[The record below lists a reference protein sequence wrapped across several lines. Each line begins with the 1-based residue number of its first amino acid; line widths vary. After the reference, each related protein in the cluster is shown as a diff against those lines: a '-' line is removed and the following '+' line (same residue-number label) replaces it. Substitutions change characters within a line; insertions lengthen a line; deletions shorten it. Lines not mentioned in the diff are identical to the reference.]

1 MNSLIFTP
9 SATTTELRHSQQVI
23 PNDAF
28 ACSDDS
34 PWNSVPCY
42 QGYDLSPLL
51 EEVIFSIIPCSI
63 ALVSGLH
70 RRHQLQARAVVSHG
84 HIRPVANLVSHIVL
98 SFLLLLIAPASIAIV
113 PIAVVLTSGIVRYA
127 GQQSDAWMGQGS
139 GLLTLKQVLWQAL
152 MAFQIILLMGAALER
167 DRQSQFSVNL
177 ASWIL
182 SVTTSILFTLLSDQE
197 HRKSLAPSALLQLF
211 LLMTIFLDAA
221 RVRTAWHLSPQNN
234 EGYIAL
240 LLTVQVILKVLLLA
254 AESMSKPVILAIPA
268 RRVSREETSG
278 IFGKSFATWVN
289 PLLRLGWKRN
299 LLAEDLDP
307 LDGDLDGEAV
317 LERLSS
323 AWKNVDQ
330 DKNHA
335 LVIAVL
341 KAFRAELLFI
351 HIPRIGMVV
360 FGLAQPLLVQTTIG
374 YIQNHDDE
382 PIIYGQTLVAAFAI
396 TYLGLA
402 ISTRW
407 SGQLT
412 HRLITR
418 IRGALIGI
426 IYQNMLT
433 LRAETGNS
441 QAAVALMSTE
451 VERITV
457 ASQWCVAIVPNLIQ
471 LGFAIWIM
479 SEQLGAVSVA
489 PIIIALLSVS
499 AGIRTGQLIP
509 PRQRRWMQ
517 AIQKRVGIT
526 TEIIGSI
533 KGVKMSGLTST
544 VQDQIQGLRDFELD
558 ESKRF
563 RRVQILNVL
572 IGQFPSI
579 MTPSITFAAFGIISK
594 LSGGQPLNVVQA
606 FTSLSLLGILINPV
620 SELVMIPNNL
630 GAAIGCIDR
639 IQEYLVKE
647 KRVDYRLFKSNTSP
661 DTAAQESNGNSE
673 PSQTDSQV
681 QPLIKVSNGSFGW
694 HKDQAILK
702 SLNLEIRRGSLTIV
716 VGPVG
721 SGKSTLLKSL
731 VGETYRTSGS
741 VEYASSTDVAY
752 CDQDPWILNQS
763 IKENIIGSVATHDT
777 TDFYSTVIR
786 ACQLEEDLDLLP
798 QGDETIVGSSGSA
811 LSGGQKHRIALA
823 RAVYSGKQIII
834 MDDNLKGLDSKTAS
848 KCFSALFGTDG
859 ILRGEGRAVIFAT
872 HNASWLR
879 AADNIISLSSD
890 GIISEMGLYED
901 LYKTGGYVSTLKVT
915 QKSDHENSDSEEAET
930 EIQEHAN
937 KKDKAAAVRKPDDSL
952 NIKTRGAANT
962 SSLLYYIKSMGITP
976 FGLFVVMV
984 VFQTI
989 CRIMQRL
996 WVKFWVAANEKGG
1009 QDNLGLWVGVYFL
1022 VIIVPHSAK
1031 GLHFSVLKAAL
1042 SAPLSFFIKT
1052 DTGIIIN
1059 RFSQDMNLVDLPL
1072 PLAFMLT
1079 FDNLTLAIADITLTT
1094 LATPTL
1100 SLSIPILILLLYLL
1114 QRVYLQTS
1122 RQIRLLDLET
1132 KSPLFSHFIA
1142 SATGLITIRA
1152 LGPHWTSRV
1161 QSQNLQRLDLS
1172 QRAFYAMGSLQKWLL
1187 LVLNL
1192 VVAALAVLLVASAVV
1207 LRDRIDA
1214 GLLGVALVS
1223 VMTFGQ
1229 LLTLL
1234 LNYWAQL
1241 ETSLGAVARIRE
1253 FEAET
1258 PSEENEDHDEDPAVK
1273 KEWPSRGRI
1282 DMRDVSA
1289 AYDDHQVLS
1298 DVNLTIEPGE
1308 KVAICGRTGSGKSTL
1323 LALLLRLH
1331 EPSTGVI
1338 EVDGVDI
1345 RSVPVTRLRETLVA
1359 LPQDPLFL
1367 PGTVRLNLDPFN
1379 SCKDDT
1385 NIWNALE
1392 KTGLKALFEDKG
1404 GLEADLNTDWL
1415 SAGQKQLFCM
1425 TRAILR
1431 DSRVLLLDEATSSL
1445 DQATEQIV
1453 QDLIGSE
1460 FQGWTIIVI
1469 AHRLRAVVDFDKV
1482 VTLQDGKVVEF
1493 DSPKKLLEGG
1503 GTFAAMWK
1511 LQEG

>member
-1 MNSLIFTP
+1 
-9 SATTTELRHSQQVI
+9 
-23 PNDAF
+23 
-28 ACSDDS
+28 
-34 PWNSVPCY
+34 
-42 QGYDLSPLL
+42 
-51 EEVIFSIIPCSI
+51 
-63 ALVSGLH
+63 
-70 RRHQLQARAVVSHG
+70 
-84 HIRPVANLVSHIVL
+84 
-98 SFLLLLIAPASIAIV
+98 
-113 PIAVVLTSGIVRYA
+113 
-127 GQQSDAWMGQGS
+127 MG
-139 GLLTLKQVLWQAL
+139 V
-152 MAFQIILLMGAALER
+152 ALER
-167 DRQSQFSVNL
+167 DSRSQFDVNL

-182 SVTTSILFTLLSDQE
+182 SVTTSVLFTLLSERE
-197 HRKSLAPSALLQLF
+197 HRKSLAPSAFLQLF
-211 LLMTIFLDAA
+211 LLITIFLDAA
-221 RVRTAWHLSPQNN
+221 RVRTAWHLPPQNN
-234 EGYIAL
+234 SEGYIAL

-254 AESMSKPVILAIPA
+254 AESVSKPVIIAIPA
-268 RRVSREETSG
+268 RRVSREEKAG

-289 PLLRLGWKRN
+289 PLLRLGWKKN
-299 LLAEDLDP
+299 LVADDLDP
-307 LDGDLDGEAV
+307 LDEGLDGEAV

-341 KAFRAELLFI
+341 KAFRAELFFI
-351 HIPRIGMVV
+351 HIPRVGMVV
-360 FGLAQPLLVQTTIG
+360 FGLTQPLLVQTTIE
-374 YIQNHDDE
+374 YIQNHSDK
-382 PIIYGQTLVAAFAI
+382 PISYGQTLIAAFAI

-412 HRLITR
+412 HRIITR
-418 IRGALIGI
+418 IRGALIAI

-441 QAAVALMSTE
+441 QAAVALVSTE

-457 ASQWCVAIVPNLIQ
+457 AAQWCVAIVPNLIQ
-471 LGFAIWIM
+471 LGFAMWIM

-489 PIIIALLSVS
+489 PIIIALFSVS

-526 TEIIGSI
+526 TEIIGSV

-558 ESKRF
+558 ESKKF

-572 IGQFPSI
+572 IGQCPSI

-594 LSGGQPLNVVQA
+594 VSGGQPLNVVQA

-630 GAAIGCIDR
+630 GAAIGCLDR

-647 KRVDYRLFKSNTSP
+647 KREDYRLAKPNTSP
-661 DTAAQESNGNSE
+661 DPAVQEDNGTSE
-673 PSQTDSQV
+673 PPQAGSQA
-681 QPLIKVSNGSFGW
+681 QPLLRVSDGSFGW
-694 HKDQAILK
+694 HKGQAIVK
-702 SLNLEIRRGSLTIV
+702 SLDLEIRPGSLTIL

-731 VGETYRTSGS
+731 VGETYRISGS

-763 IKENIIGSVATHDT
+763 IKENIIGGVSSHDAA
-777 TDFYSTVIR
+777 DSYDKVIR
-786 ACQLEEDLDLLP
+786 ACQLEEDLNLLP
-798 QGDETIVGSSGSA
+798 EGDMTIVGSSGSA

-848 KCFSALFGTDG
+848 KCFNALFGTDG
-859 ILRGEGRAVIFAT
+859 LLRGEGRAVIFAT
-872 HNASWLR
+872 HNAQWLR
-879 AADNIISLSSD
+879 SADNIISLGSD
-890 GIISEMGLYED
+890 GTISETGLYED
-901 LYKTGGYVSTLKVT
+901 LCKTGGYISTLKVT
-915 QKSDHENSDSEEAET
+915 QKSGQEERDSVEAEV
-930 EIQEHAN
+930 EAEENIN
-937 KKDKAAAVRKPDDSL
+937 KKDKAAAVPKPDDSSKS
-952 NIKTRGAANT
+952 KTRGAANT
-962 SSLLYYIKSMGITP
+962 SSLFYYIKSMGLTP

-984 VFQTI
+984 IFQTI

-996 WVKFWVAANEKGG
+996 WVKFWVAANEGGG
-1009 QDNLGLWVGVYFL
+1009 QENLAMWVGVYLLWGVLTEMALAIECYYFL
-1022 VIIVPHSAK
+1022 VVIVPHSAK

-1042 SAPLSFFIKT
+1042 SAPLSFFVKT

-1100 SLSIPILILLLYLL
+1100 SLSIPVLVLILYLL
-1114 QRVYLQTS
+1114 QRIYLQTS

-1142 SATGLITIRA
+1142 SATGLVTIRA

-1192 VVAALAVLLVASAVV
+1192 LVAALAVLLVASAVV
-1207 LRDRIDA
+1207 LRDRVDA

-1258 PSEENEDHDEDPAVK
+1258 PSEENEGHNEDPAVK
-1273 KEWPSRGRI
+1273 GEWLSRGRI
-1282 DMRDVSA
+1282 DIRDVSA

-1298 DVNLTIEPGE
+1298 GVNLSIKPGE

-1345 RSVPVTRLRETLVA
+1345 RSVPVTRLRESLVA

-1379 SCKDDT
+1379 FCKDDA
-1385 NIWNALE
+1385 NIWKALE
-1392 KTGLKALFEDKG
+1392 KTRLKTLFEDKG
-1404 GLEADLNTDWL
+1404 GLESDLNTDWL

-1425 TRAILR
+1425 ARAILR
-1431 DSRVLLLDEATSSL
+1431 DSRILLLDEATSSL
-1445 DQATEQIV
+1445 DQATEQVV

-1460 FQGWTIIVI
+1460 FQGWTILVI

-1482 VTLQDGKVVEF
+1482 VTLQDGEVVEF
-1493 DSPKKLLEGG
+1493 DSPKKLLEDGG
-1503 GTFAAMWK
+1503 AFAAMWK
-1511 LQEG
+1511 L

>member
-1 MNSLIFTP
+1 M
-9 SATTTELRHSQQVI
+9 
-23 PNDAF
+23 
-28 ACSDDS
+28 
-34 PWNSVPCY
+34 
-42 QGYDLSPLL
+42 
-51 EEVIFSIIPCSI
+51 
-63 ALVSGLH
+63 
-70 RRHQLQARAVVSHG
+70 
-84 HIRPVANLVSHIVL
+84 VA
-98 SFLLLLIAPASIAIV
+98 
-113 PIAVVLTSGIVRYA
+113 
-127 GQQSDAWMGQGS
+127 
-139 GLLTLKQVLWQAL
+139 
-152 MAFQIILLMGAALER
+152 
-167 DRQSQFSVNL
+167 
-177 ASWIL
+177 
-182 SVTTSILFTLLSDQE
+182 
-197 HRKSLAPSALLQLF
+197 
-211 LLMTIFLDAA
+211 
-221 RVRTAWHLSPQNN
+221 
-234 EGYIAL
+234 
-240 LLTVQVILKVLLLA
+240 
-254 AESMSKPVILAIPA
+254 
-268 RRVSREETSG
+268 
-278 IFGKSFATWVN
+278 
-289 PLLRLGWKRN
+289 
-299 LLAEDLDP
+299 
-307 LDGDLDGEAV
+307 
-317 LERLSS
+317 
-323 AWKNVDQ
+323 
-330 DKNHA
+330 
-335 LVIAVL
+335 
-341 KAFRAELLFI
+341 
-351 HIPRIGMVV
+351 
-360 FGLAQPLLVQTTIG
+360 FGLIQPLLVQTTIE
-374 YIQNHDDE
+374 YIQNHNEE
-382 PIIYGQTLVAAFAI
+382 PISYGQALVAAFAI

-426 IYQNMLT
+426 IYQSMLT

-457 ASQWCVAIVPNLIQ
+457 AAQWCVAIIPNLIQ
-471 LGFAIWIM
+471 LGFAMWIM

-499 AGIRTGQLIP
+499 AGMRTGQLIP

-526 TEIIGSI
+526 TEIIGSV

-544 VQDQIQGLRDFELD
+544 VQDQVQGLRDFELD
-558 ESKRF
+558 ESKKF

-630 GAAIGCIDR
+630 GAAIGCLDR

-647 KRVDYRLFKSNTSP
+647 KREDYRLVKSKTSP
-661 DTAAQESNGNSE
+661 DPAVQGSDGIRE
-673 PSQTDSQV
+673 PLQPR
-681 QPLIKVSNGSFGW
+681 PLIKVPDGSFGW

-702 SLNLEIRRGSLTIV
+702 SLDLEIHPGSLTILI
-716 VGPVG
+716 GPVG

-731 VGETYRTSGS
+731 VGETYRISGS
-741 VEYASSTDVAY
+741 VEYTSSTDVAY

-763 IKENIIGSVATHDT
+763 IKENIIGGVATQET
-777 TDFYSTVIR
+777 SDFYDKVIQ
-786 ACQLEEDLDLLP
+786 ACQLDEDLNLLP
-798 QGDETIVGSSGSA
+798 QGDESIVGSSGSA

-823 RAVYSGKQIII
+823 RAVYSGKQIIM

-848 KCFSALFGTDG
+848 KCFHALFGTDG
-859 ILRGEGRAVIFAT
+859 LLRGQGRAVVFAT
-872 HNASWLR
+872 HNAQWLR
-879 AADNIISLSSD
+879 SADNIISLGGD
-890 GIISEMGLYED
+890 GTLSETGLYKD
-901 LYKTGGYVSTLKVT
+901 LCKTGGYVSTLKITHKNDHQDNDTAEVEET
-915 QKSDHENSDSEEAET
+915 QRSAD
-930 EIQEHAN
+930 
-937 KKDKAAAVRKPDDSL
+937 KKDKAATIQKPDDL
-952 NIKTRGAANT
+952 VKAKTRGAANT

-976 FGLFVVMV
+976 FGLFFAMAI
-984 VFQTI
+984 FQTI

-996 WVKFWVAANEKGG
+996 WVKFWVAANEDGG
-1009 QDNLGLWVGVYFL
+1009 QENLGMWVGVYILWGVLTELALAVECYYFL
-1022 VIIVPHSAK
+1022 VVIVPHSAK
-1031 GLHFSVLKAAL
+1031 GLHFSVLKSAL
-1042 SAPLSFFIKT
+1042 SAPLSFFVKT

-1100 SLSIPILILLLYLL
+1100 SLSIPFLILLLYLL
-1114 QRVYLQTS
+1114 QRIYLQTS

-1142 SATGLITIRA
+1142 SATGLVTIRA
-1152 LGPHWTSRV
+1152 LGPRWTSRV
-1161 QSQNLQRLDLS
+1161 QAQNLQRLDLS

-1192 VVAALAVLLVASAVV
+1192 VVAALAVLLVASAVI
-1207 LRDRIDA
+1207 LRDRVDA

-1229 LLTLL
+1229 LLTQL

-1258 PSEENEDHDEDPAVK
+1258 PSEEKEDNDEDPAVK
-1273 KEWPSRGRI
+1273 GKWPSKGQI
-1282 DMRDVSA
+1282 VIGNVSA

-1298 DVNLTIEPGE
+1298 AVNLSIKPGE

-1331 EPSTGVI
+1331 ELSAGVI
-1338 EVDGVDI
+1338 EIDGLNI
-1345 RSVPVTRLRETLVA
+1345 RSVPVTRLRESLVA

-1367 PGTVRLNLDPFN
+1367 PGTVRRNLDPFE
-1379 SCKDDT
+1379 SCKGDAD
-1385 NIWNALE
+1385 IWEALE

-1404 GLEADLNTDWL
+1404 GIEADLNTDWL

-1425 TRAILR
+1425 ARAILR

-1445 DQATEQIV
+1445 DQATERVV

-1460 FQGWTIIVI
+1460 FQGWTVIVI
-1469 AHRLRAVVDFDKV
+1469 AHRLRAILDFDKV

-1493 DSPKKLLEGG
+1493 DSPKKLLENGG
-1503 GTFAAMWK
+1503 IFAAMWK

>member
-1 MNSLIFTP
+1 MTSENN
-9 SATTTELRHSQQVI
+9 QQAVAM
-23 PNDAF
+23 DAF
-28 ACSDDS
+28 ACSS
-34 PWNSVPCY
+34 YSTWAYALCH
-42 QGYDLSPLL
+42 QGLDPNTRV
-51 EEVIFSIIPCSI
+51 EEITSSIIPCSI
-63 ALVSGLH
+63 ALIWGLH
-70 RRHQLQARAVVSHG
+70 RRRQLQTRAVVSHG
-84 HIRPVANLVSHIVL
+84 SLRPVANLISLVAL
-98 SFLLLLIAPASIAIV
+98 SFLLLLFAPITISIV
-113 PIAVVLTSGIVRYA
+113 PIAVALTSGIIL
-127 GQQSDAWMGQGS
+127 W
-139 GLLTLKQVLWQAL
+139 QVLAV
-152 MAFQIILLMGAALER
+152 FQIMALITIAP
-167 DRQSQFSVNL
+167 DRYGQSHFGISL

-182 SVTTSILFTLLSDQE
+182 SVATSVLFILISERE
-197 HRKSLAPSALLQLF
+197 HSRSLAPSALLQLF
-211 LLMTIFLDAA
+211 LLVTVFLDVA
-221 RVRTAWHLSPQNN
+221 RVRTAWLLSSQINN
-234 EGYIAL
+234 EGMIAM
-240 LLTVQVILKVLLLA
+240 LLTVQVALKVLLLL
-254 AESMSKPVILAIPA
+254 AESASKPTIIAIPA
-268 RRVSREETSG
+268 RRVSREETAG
-278 IFGKSFATWVN
+278 IFGKSFATWIN
-289 PLLRLGWKRN
+289 PLLRLGWKKD
-299 LLAEDLDP
+299 LVAEDLDP
-307 LDGDLDGEAV
+307 LDEALDGEVV
-317 LERLSS
+317 LERLSL
-323 AWKNVDQ
+323 AWKNVHQ
-330 DKNHA
+330 EENHA
-335 LVIAVL
+335 LVVAVL
-341 KAFRAELLFI
+341 KAFHAELLFI
-351 HIPRIGMVV
+351 HIPRVGMVA
-360 FGLAQPLLVQTTIG
+360 FGLAQPLLVQTTIE
-374 YIQNHDDE
+374 YMQNHNDK
-382 PIIYGQTLVAAFAI
+382 PVSYGHALVGAFAL

-418 IRGALIGI
+418 IRGALIAK

-433 LRAETGNS
+433 LRAETDNS

-457 ASQWCVAIVPNLIQ
+457 AAQFCVAIVPNLIQ
-471 LGFAIWIM
+471 LGFAMWIM

-526 TEIIGSI
+526 TEIIGSV
-533 KGVKMSGLTST
+533 KGVKMSGLTNT

-558 ESKRF
+558 ESKKF

-579 MTPSITFAAFGIISK
+579 MTPSITFAAFAIISK
-594 LSGGQPLNVVQA
+594 VAGGNPLNAVQA
-606 FTSLSLLGILINPV
+606 FTSLSLLGILISPV

-630 GAAIGCIDR
+630 GAAIGCLDR
-639 IQEYLVKE
+639 IQEYLTKE
-647 KRVDYRLFKSNTSP
+647 KREDYRLVKSKTPLDPVENGS
-661 DTAAQESNGNSE
+661 SNGTNG
-673 PSQTDSQV
+673 PSQTDSQL

-694 HKDQAILK
+694 HTDQAILK
-702 SLNLEIRRGSLTIV
+702 SLDLEIPPASLTIL

-731 VGETYRTSGS
+731 VGETYRISGS
-741 VEYASSTDVAY
+741 VEYTISTDVAY

-763 IKENIIGSVATHDT
+763 VKENITGGSVATHDE
-777 TDFYSTVIR
+777 TDFYNKVIR

-798 QGDETIVGSSGSA
+798 QGDETVVGSSGSA

-848 KCFSALFGTDG
+848 KCFNALFGG
-859 ILRGEGRAVIFAT
+859 EGLLRGRGRAIIFAT
-872 HNASWLR
+872 HNAQWLR
-879 AADNIISLSSD
+879 SADNIISLGSD
-890 GIISEMGLYED
+890 GTISETGLYKD
-901 LYKTGGYVSTLKVT
+901 LCKTGGYVSTLKVT
-915 QKSDHENSDSEEAET
+915 QQSDESVSVTEAEET
-930 EIQEHAN
+930 QEIVD
-937 KKDKAAAVRKPDDSL
+937 KKAKAVAVLKPDDL
-952 NIKTRGAANT
+952 PKTKSRGAANT
-962 SSLLYYIKSMGITP
+962 SSLLYYIKSMGITS
-976 FGLFVVMV
+976 FGLFISMV
-984 VFQTI
+984 IFQTI

-996 WVKFWVAANEKGG
+996 WVKFWVAANEDGG
-1009 QDNLGLWVGVYFL
+1009 QENLGMWVGVYILWGILTELAVAMETYYFL
-1022 VIIVPHSAK
+1022 VVIVPHSAK

-1042 SAPLSFFIKT
+1042 AAPLSFFVKT

-1094 LATPTL
+1094 LATPYL
-1100 SLSIPILILLLYLL
+1100 SLSIPFLALTLHLL
-1114 QRVYLQTS
+1114 QRTYLQTS

-1142 SATGLITIRA
+1142 SAAGLATIRA
-1152 LGPHWTSRV
+1152 LGDPWTARV
-1161 QSQNLQRLDLS
+1161 RHQNLRHLDLS

-1192 VVAALAVLLVASAVV
+1192 VVAALAVLLVASAVA
-1207 LRDRIDA
+1207 LRNTVDA

-1229 LLTLL
+1229 LLTQL

-1258 PSEENEDHDEDPAVK
+1258 PSEEGTGDGGNPAA
-1273 KEWPSRGRI
+1273 KEAGPGWPLGGRI
-1282 DMRDVSA
+1282 AIRNVSA

-1298 DVNLTIEPGE
+1298 GVNISIEPGE

-1331 EPSTGVI
+1331 DPSAGAI

-1345 RSVPVTRLRETLVA
+1345 RSVPVTQLRESLVA

-1367 PGTVRLNLDPFN
+1367 PGTVRRNLDPFMARG
-1379 SCKDDT
+1379 DDDDVG
-1385 NIWNALE
+1385 IWDALE

-1404 GLEADLNTDWL
+1404 GLKADLNTDWL

-1425 TRAILR
+1425 ARAILR

-1445 DQATEQIV
+1445 DQATEQLV
-1453 QDLIGSE
+1453 QDLIASE
-1460 FQGWTIIVI
+1460 FRGWTIIVI
-1469 AHRLRAVVDFDKV
+1469 AHRLRAVVDFDKI
-1482 VTLQDGKVVEF
+1482 VTLQDGRVVEF
-1493 DSPKKLLEGG
+1493 DSPKKLLENGG
-1503 GTFAAMWK
+1503 AFAAMWK
-1511 LQEG
+1511 IQEG

>member
-1 MNSLIFTP
+1 M
-9 SATTTELRHSQQVI
+9 R
-23 PNDAF
+23 
-28 ACSDDS
+28 
-34 PWNSVPCY
+34 
-42 QGYDLSPLL
+42 
-51 EEVIFSIIPCSI
+51 
-63 ALVSGLH
+63 
-70 RRHQLQARAVVSHG
+70 
-84 HIRPVANLVSHIVL
+84 
-98 SFLLLLIAPASIAIV
+98 
-113 PIAVVLTSGIVRYA
+113 
-127 GQQSDAWMGQGS
+127 
-139 GLLTLKQVLWQAL
+139 
-152 MAFQIILLMGAALER
+152 AALER
-167 DRQSQFSVNL
+167 DSQSQFGVNL

-182 SVTTSILFTLLSDQE
+182 SVATSVLFTLLSERE
-197 HRKSLAPSALLQLF
+197 HRKSLAPSSLLQLF
-211 LLMTIFLDAA
+211 LLITIFLDAA

-234 EGYIAL
+234 SEGYIAL

-254 AESMSKPVILAIPA
+254 AESVSKPVIIAIPA
-268 RRVSREETSG
+268 RRVSREEKAG

-289 PLLRLGWKRN
+289 PLLRLGWKKN
-299 LLAEDLDP
+299 LVAEDLDP
-307 LDGDLDGEAV
+307 LDEGLDGEAV

-330 DKNHA
+330 DRNHA

-341 KAFRAELLFI
+341 KAFRAELFFI
-351 HIPRIGMVV
+351 HIPRVGMVV
-360 FGLAQPLLVQTTIG
+360 FGLTQPLLVQTTIE
-374 YIQNHDDE
+374 YIQNHSDK
-382 PIIYGQTLVAAFAI
+382 PISYGQTLIAAFAI

-418 IRGALIGI
+418 IRGALIAI

-457 ASQWCVAIVPNLIQ
+457 AAQWCVAIVPNLIQ
-471 LGFAIWIM
+471 LGFAMWIM

-489 PIIIALLSVS
+489 PIVIALLSVS

-526 TEIIGSI
+526 TEIIGSV

-558 ESKRF
+558 ESKKF

-630 GAAIGCIDR
+630 GAAIGCLDR

-647 KRVDYRLFKSNTSP
+647 KREDYRLIKSNTSP
-661 DTAAQESNGNSE
+661 DPVVQGNNGTSE
-673 PSQTDSQV
+673 APQAGRQA
-681 QPLIKVSNGSFGW
+681 QPLIKVSDGSFGW

-702 SLNLEIRRGSLTIV
+702 SLDLGIRPGSLTV
-716 VGPVG
+716 LVGPVG
-721 SGKSTLLKSL
+721 SGKSTLIKSL

-763 IKENIIGSVATHDT
+763 IKENIIGGVATHDS
-777 TDFYSTVIR
+777 TDFYNKVVR
-786 ACQLEEDLDLLP
+786 ACQLEEDLNLLP

-848 KCFSALFGTDG
+848 KCFNALFGTNG
-859 ILRGEGRAVIFAT
+859 LLRGEGRAIIFAT
-872 HNASWLR
+872 HNAQWLR
-879 AADNIISLSSD
+879 SADNIISLGSD
-890 GIISEMGLYED
+890 GTISETGLYKD
-901 LYKTGGYVSTLKVT
+901 LCQTGGYVSTLKVT
-915 QKSDHENSDSEEAET
+915 QKSDHEQSDSVGAEVGAEENT
-930 EIQEHAN
+930 N
-937 KKDKAAAVRKPDDSL
+937 KKDKAAAVPKPDDSSKT
-952 NIKTRGAANT
+952 KTRGAANT
-962 SSLLYYIKSMGITP
+962 SSLLYYIKSMGLTP

-996 WVKFWVAANEKGG
+996 WVKFWVAANERGG
-1009 QDNLGLWVGVYFL
+1009 QENLGMWVGVYLLWGVLTEMALAIECYHVPPSSYFL
-1022 VIIVPHSAK
+1022 VVIVPHSAK

-1042 SAPLSFFIKT
+1042 SAPLSFFVKT
-1052 DTGIIIN
+1052 DTGVIIN

-1100 SLSIPILILLLYLL
+1100 SLSIPILIILLYLL
-1114 QRVYLQTS
+1114 QRIYLQTS

-1172 QRAFYAMGSLQKWLL
+1172 QRAFYTMGSLQKWLL

-1192 VVAALAVLLVASAVV
+1192 LVAALAVLLVASAVL
-1207 LRDRIDA
+1207 LRDRVDA
-1214 GLLGVALVS
+1214 GLLGVAL
-1223 VMTFGQ
+1223 
-1229 LLTLL
+1229 
-1234 LNYWAQL
+1234 L

-1258 PSEENEDHDEDPAVK
+1258 PSEENEGHDEDPSVK
-1273 KEWPSRGRI
+1273 VEWPSRGRI
-1282 DMRDVSA
+1282 DMRNVSA

-1298 DVNLTIEPGE
+1298 GVNLSIKPGE

-1331 EPSTGVI
+1331 EPSAGVI

-1345 RSVPVTRLRETLVA
+1345 RSVLVTRLRESLVA

-1367 PGTVRLNLDPFN
+1367 PGTVRRNLDPFE
-1379 SCKDDT
+1379 SCKDDAS
-1385 NIWNALE
+1385 IWDALE
-1392 KTGLKALFEDKG
+1392 KTGLKTLFEDKG
-1404 GLEADLNTDWL
+1404 GLESDLDTDWL

-1425 TRAILR
+1425 ARAILR
-1431 DSRVLLLDEATSSL
+1431 DSHVLLLDEATSSL
-1445 DQATEQIV
+1445 DQATEQVV

-1482 VTLQDGKVVEF
+1482 VTLQDGEVVEF
-1493 DSPKKLLEGG
+1493 DSPKKLLKDGG
-1503 GTFAAMWK
+1503 AFAAMWK
-1511 LQEG
+1511 VQEG

>member
-1 MNSLIFTP
+1 
-9 SATTTELRHSQQVI
+9 
-23 PNDAF
+23 
-28 ACSDDS
+28 
-34 PWNSVPCY
+34 
-42 QGYDLSPLL
+42 
-51 EEVIFSIIPCSI
+51 
-63 ALVSGLH
+63 
-70 RRHQLQARAVVSHG
+70 
-84 HIRPVANLVSHIVL
+84 
-98 SFLLLLIAPASIAIV
+98 
-113 PIAVVLTSGIVRYA
+113 
-127 GQQSDAWMGQGS
+127 
-139 GLLTLKQVLWQAL
+139 
-152 MAFQIILLMGAALER
+152 
-167 DRQSQFSVNL
+167 
-177 ASWIL
+177 
-182 SVTTSILFTLLSDQE
+182 
-197 HRKSLAPSALLQLF
+197 
-211 LLMTIFLDAA
+211 MTIFLDAA
-221 RVRTAWHLSPQNN
+221 RVSSAWHLSPQNN
-234 EGYIAL
+234 SEGYIAL
-240 LLTVQVILKVLLLA
+240 LLTIQVILKVLLLA
-254 AESMSKPVILAIPA
+254 AESVSKPTVIAIPA
-268 RRVSREETSG
+268 RRVSREETAG

-289 PLLRLGWKRN
+289 PLLRLGWKKN
-299 LLAEDLDP
+299 LVAEDLDP
-307 LDGDLDGEAV
+307 LDEALDGEAV

-323 AWKNVDQ
+323 AWTNVDR

-335 LVIAVL
+335 LVVAVF
-341 KAFRAELLFI
+341 KAFRAELFFI
-351 HIPRIGMVV
+351 HIPRVGMVA
-360 FGLAQPLLVQTTIG
+360 FGLAQPLLVKTTIE
-374 YIQNHDDE
+374 YIRDHHDK

-418 IRGALIGI
+418 IRGALIAI

-457 ASQWCVAIVPNLIQ
+457 AAQWCVAIIPNLLQ
-471 LGFAIWIM
+471 LGFAMWIM

-499 AGIRTGQLIP
+499 AGIKTGQLIP

-544 VQDQIQGLRDFELD
+544 VQGQIQGFRDFELD
-558 ESKRF
+558 ESKKF

-594 LSGGQPLNVVQA
+594 LSGGRPLNVVQA

-630 GAAIGCIDR
+630 GAAIGCLDR
-639 IQEYLVKE
+639 IQEYLAKE
-647 KRVDYRLFKSNTSP
+647 KREDYRLVKPNTTSDP
-661 DTAAQESNGNSE
+661 AVQASNGNSE
-673 PSQTDSQV
+673 SPQTDSQAR
-681 QPLIKVSNGSFGW
+681 PLIKVSNGSFGW

-702 SLNLEIRRGSLTIV
+702 SLDLEIRPGSLTIL

-731 VGETYRTSGS
+731 AGETYRISGS

-763 IKENIIGSVATHDT
+763 IKENIIGGVSSREEA
-777 TDFYSTVIR
+777 DFYGKIIR

-823 RAVYSGKQIII
+823 RAVYSAKQIVI

-848 KCFSALFGTDG
+848 KCFNSLFGIAG
-859 ILRGEGRAVIFAT
+859 LLRGEGRAVIFAT
-872 HNASWLR
+872 HNAQWLR
-879 AADNIISLSSD
+879 SADNIISLGSD
-890 GIISEMGLYED
+890 GTISEAGLYED
-901 LYKTGGYVSTLKVT
+901 LCKTGGYVSTLKVT
-915 QKSDHENSDSEEAET
+915 QKSEHEDGDSAEAGVGGEENG
-930 EIQEHAN
+930 N
-937 KKDKAAAVRKPDDSL
+937 KKGKAAAVPKPDDSS
-952 NIKTRGAANT
+952 KTKARGAANT
-962 SSLLYYIKSMGITP
+962 SSLLYYIKSMGTTP
-976 FGLFVVMV
+976 FGLFVAMV
-984 VFQTI
+984 IFQTI
-989 CRIMQRL
+989 CRIMPRL

-1009 QDNLGLWVGVYFL
+1009 QENVGMWVGVYILWGVLTEMALAIECYYFL
-1022 VIIVPHSAK
+1022 VVIVPHSAK

-1042 SAPLSFFIKT
+1042 SAPLSFFVKT
-1052 DTGIIIN
+1052 DTGVIIN

-1094 LATPTL
+1094 LATPIL
-1100 SLSIPILILLLYLL
+1100 SLSIPILIPLLYLL
-1114 QRVYLQTS
+1114 QRIYLQTS

-1152 LGPHWTSRV
+1152 LGPRWTSRV

-1192 VVAALAVLLVASAVV
+1192 VVAALAVLLVASAVW
-1207 LRDRIDA
+1207 LRDRVDA

-1229 LLTLL
+1229 LLTQL

-1241 ETSLGAVARIRE
+1241 ETSLGAVTRIRE

-1258 PSEENEDHDEDPAVK
+1258 PSEENDNGKDPVV

-1282 DMRDVSA
+1282 DIRNVSA
-1289 AYDDHQVLS
+1289 AYDDHQVFS
-1298 DVNLTIEPGE
+1298 GINLTVEPGE
-1308 KVAICGRTGSGKSTL
+1308 KLAICGRTGSGKSTL

-1338 EVDGVDI
+1338 EVDSVDI
-1345 RSVPVTRLRETLVA
+1345 RSVPIARLRESLVA

-1367 PGTVRLNLDPFN
+1367 PGTVRHNLDPYE

-1385 NIWNALE
+1385 DIWDALE

-1404 GLEADLNTDWL
+1404 GLEANLNTDWL

-1425 TRAILR
+1425 ARAILR

-1445 DQATEQIV
+1445 DQATEQVV
-1453 QDLIGSE
+1453 QDLIGSK
-1460 FQGWTIIVI
+1460 FQDWTIIVI

-1493 DSPKKLLEGG
+1493 DSPKKLLEDGG
-1503 GTFAAMWK
+1503 QFATMWK

>member
-1 MNSLIFTP
+1 M
-9 SATTTELRHSQQVI
+9 ELRHSQRVI

-34 PWNSVPCY
+34 PWSSVLCY
-42 QGYDLSPLL
+42 QGYDPSPLL

-84 HIRPVANLVSHIVL
+84 HIRSVANLVSHIAL

-139 GLLTLKQVLWQAL
+139 GLLTLKQACSDRSELAL
-152 MAFQIILLMGAALER
+152 MAFQIILLMRAALER

-211 LLMTIFLDAA
+211 LLITIFLDAA

-254 AESMSKPVILAIPA
+254 AESVSKPVILAIPA

-351 HIPRIGMVV
+351 HIPRIGMVA

-374 YIQNHDDE
+374 YIQNHNDE
-382 PIIYGQTLVAAFAI
+382 PMTYGQTLVAAFAI

-418 IRGALIGI
+418 IRGALIAM

-471 LGFAIWIM
+471 LGFAMWIM

-489 PIIIALLSVS
+489 PIIIALHLTVSVS

-526 TEIIGSI
+526 TEVIGSI

-544 VQDQIQGLRDFELD
+544 VQDQIQGLRDFELG

-579 MTPSITFAAFGIISK
+579 MTPSITFAAFGIIS
-594 LSGGQPLNVVQA
+594 N
-606 FTSLSLLGILINPV
+606 LLGILINPV

-661 DTAAQESNGNSE
+661 DTAAQGSNGNSE
-673 PSQTDSQV
+673 PSQTDSHV
-681 QPLIKVSNGSFGW
+681 RPLIKVSNGSFGW

-731 VGETYRTSGS
+731 VGETYRTLGS

-786 ACQLEEDLDLLP
+786 ACQLEEDLELLP

-879 AADNIISLSSD
+879 AADDIISLNSD

-915 QKSDHENSDSEEAET
+915 QQSDHENSDSEEAEAET
-930 EIQEHAN
+930 QEHAN

-1009 QDNLGLWVGVYFL
+1009 QDNLGLWVGIYILWGTLTEMALAIECYYFL

-1042 SAPLSFFIKT
+1042 S
-1052 DTGIIIN
+1052 
-1059 RFSQDMNLVDLPL
+1059 FSQDMNLVDLPL

-1273 KEWPSRGRI
+1273 EEWPSRGRI

-1379 SCKDDT
+1379 SCKDDA

-1445 DQATEQIV
+1445 DQAAEQIV

>member
-1 MNSLIFTP
+1 M
-9 SATTTELRHSQQVI
+9 ELRHSQQVI

-34 PWNSVPCY
+34 PWSSVLCY

-51 EEVIFSIIPCSI
+51 EEIIFSIIPCSI

-84 HIRPVANLVSHIVL
+84 HIRLVANLVSHIAL

-139 GLLTLKQVLWQAL
+139 
-152 MAFQIILLMGAALER
+152 
-167 DRQSQFSVNL
+167 
-177 ASWIL
+177 
-182 SVTTSILFTLLSDQE
+182 
-197 HRKSLAPSALLQLF
+197 
-211 LLMTIFLDAA
+211 A

-254 AESMSKPVILAIPA
+254 AESVSKPVILAIPA

-360 FGLAQPLLVQTTIG
+360 FGLAQPLLVQATIG
-374 YIQNHDDE
+374 YIQNHNDE
-382 PIIYGQTLVAAFAI
+382 PITYGQTLVTAFAI

-418 IRGALIGI
+418 IRGALIAI

-471 LGFAIWIM
+471 LGFAMWIM

-489 PIIIALLSVS
+489 PIIVALLSVS

-526 TEIIGSI
+526 TEVIGSI

-661 DTAAQESNGNSE
+661 DTAAQGSNGNSE
-673 PSQTDSQV
+673 PSQTDSEV
-681 QPLIKVSNGSFGW
+681 RPLIKVSNGSFGW

-786 ACQLEEDLDLLP
+786 ACQLEEDLNLLP

-834 MDDNLKGLDSKTAS
+834 MDDILKGLDSKTAS

-915 QKSDHENSDSEEAET
+915 QKSDHDNSDSEEAET

-952 NIKTRGAANT
+952 KIKTRGAANT

-1009 QDNLGLWVGVYFL
+1009 QDNLGLWVGVYILWGTLTEMALAIECYYFL

-1273 KEWPSRGRI
+1273 EEWPSRGRI

-1379 SCKDDT
+1379 SCKDDAD
-1385 NIWNALE
+1385 IWITLE

-1482 VTLQDGKVVEF
+1482 VTLPDRKVVEF

>member
-1 MNSLIFTP
+1 MNSLMFTP
-9 SATTTELRHSQQVI
+9 SATTMELRHSQQVI

-34 PWNSVPCY
+34 PWSSVLCY

-51 EEVIFSIIPCSI
+51 EEIIFSIIPCSI

-84 HIRPVANLVSHIVL
+84 HIRPVANLVSHIAL
-98 SFLLLLIAPASIAIV
+98 SLLLLLIAPASIVIV
-113 PIAVVLTSGIVRYA
+113 PIAVFLTSGIVRYA

-139 GLLTLKQVLWQAL
+139 GLLTLKQACS
-152 MAFQIILLMGAALER
+152 
-167 DRQSQFSVNL
+167 DRSELVESTRLIYGN
-177 ASWIL
+177 
-182 SVTTSILFTLLSDQE
+182 
-197 HRKSLAPSALLQLF
+197 
-211 LLMTIFLDAA
+211 
-221 RVRTAWHLSPQNN
+221 RTAWHLSPQNN

-254 AESMSKPVILAIPA
+254 AESVSKPVILAIPA

-351 HIPRIGMVV
+351 HIPRIGMVA

-374 YIQNHDDE
+374 YIQNHNDE
-382 PIIYGQTLVAAFAI
+382 PITYGQTLVAAFAI

-418 IRGALIGI
+418 IRGALIAI

-471 LGFAIWIM
+471 LGFAMWIM

-526 TEIIGSI
+526 TEVIGSI

-594 LSGGQPLNVVQA
+594 LSGGQPLNIVQA

-647 KRVDYRLFKSNTSP
+647 KRVDYRLFKSNPSP
-661 DTAAQESNGNSE
+661 ATAAQGSNGNSE
-673 PSQTDSQV
+673 PSQTDSQAR
-681 QPLIKVSNGSFGW
+681 PLIKVSNGSFGW

-702 SLNLEIRRGSLTIV
+702 SLNLEIRPGSLTIV

-786 ACQLEEDLDLLP
+786 ACQLEEDLNLLP

-879 AADNIISLSSD
+879 AADNIISLNSD
-890 GIISEMGLYED
+890 GIIPEMGLYED

-915 QKSDHENSDSEEAET
+915 QKSDHENSDSEEAEA

-1009 QDNLGLWVGVYFL
+1009 QDNLGLWVGVYILWGTLTEMALAIECYYFL

-1207 LRDRIDA
+1207 LRDRVDA

-1273 KEWPSRGRI
+1273 EEWPSSGRI
-1282 DMRDVSA
+1282 DVRDVSA
-1289 AYDDHQVLS
+1289 AYDDYQVLS

-1367 PGTVRLNLDPFN
+1367 PGPVRLNLDPFN
-1379 SCKDDT
+1379 SCKDDA

-1392 KTGLKALFEDKG
+1392 KTGLKALFEDKV

-1453 QDLIGSE
+1453 HDLVGSE

-1493 DSPKKLLEGG
+1493 DSPKKLLEDG

>member
-1 MNSLIFTP
+1 MQLGRNQQFIFD
-9 SATTTELRHSQQVI
+9 
-23 PNDAF
+23 DAF
-28 ACSDDS
+28 ACSNGS
-34 PWNSVPCY
+34 PWS
-42 QGYDLSPLL
+42 S
-51 EEVIFSIIPCSI
+51 
-63 ALVSGLH
+63 
-70 RRHQLQARAVVSHG
+70 
-84 HIRPVANLVSHIVL
+84 
-98 SFLLLLIAPASIAIV
+98 
-113 PIAVVLTSGIVRYA
+113 
-127 GQQSDAWMGQGS
+127 
-139 GLLTLKQVLWQAL
+139 VLWQAL
-152 MAFQIILLMGAALER
+152 TAFQIILLMRVALER
-167 DRQSQFSVNL
+167 DSQSQFGVDI

-182 SVTTSILFTLLSDQE
+182 SVTASILFTLISERE
-197 HRKSLAPSALLQLF
+197 HRKSPAPSALLQLF
-211 LLMTIFLDAA
+211 LLITIFLDAA

-234 EGYIAL
+234 SEGYIAL

-254 AESMSKPVILAIPA
+254 AESVPNPAIIAIPA
-268 RRVSREETSG
+268 RRISREETSG

-289 PLLRLGWKRN
+289 PMLRLGWKKN
-299 LLAEDLDP
+299 LVAEDLDP
-307 LDGDLDGEAV
+307 LDEALDGEAV

-323 AWKNVDQ
+323 AWKSVDQ

-335 LVIAVL
+335 LVKAIL
-341 KAFRAELLFI
+341 KAFRAELFFI
-351 HIPRIGMVV
+351 HIPRVGMVA
-360 FGLAQPLLVQTTIG
+360 FGLTQPLLVKTTIE
-374 YIQNHDDE
+374 YIREHNDK
-382 PIIYGQTLVAAFAI
+382 PITYGQTLVAAFAI
-396 TYLGLA
+396 TYIGLA

-418 IRGALIGI
+418 IRGALIAI

-457 ASQWCVAIVPNLIQ
+457 AAQWCVAIVPNLVQ
-471 LGFAIWIM
+471 LGFAMWIM

-499 AGIRTGQLIP
+499 AGIRAGQLIP

-517 AIQKRVGIT
+517 AIQQRVGIT
-526 TEIIGSI
+526 TEIIGSV

-558 ESKRF
+558 ESKKF

-594 LSGGQPLNVVQA
+594 ISGGQPLNVVQA

-630 GAAIGCIDR
+630 GAAIGCLDR

-647 KRVDYRLFKSNTSP
+647 KREDYRLVKSNTSP
-661 DTAAQESNGNSE
+661 DPAMEGNGSSE
-673 PSQTDSQV
+673 LPQNDSQARSMI
-681 QPLIKVSNGSFGW
+681 QVSKGSFGW
-694 HKDQAILK
+694 HKDQAVLK
-702 SLNLEIRRGSLTIV
+702 SLDLEIRPGSLTIL

-731 VGETYRTSGS
+731 VGETYRISGS

-763 IKENIIGSVATHDT
+763 IKGNIVGGVAPHEAA
-777 TDFYSTVIR
+777 DFYSKVMQ
-786 ACQLEEDLDLLP
+786 ACQLEEDFGLLP

-811 LSGGQKHRIALA
+811 LSGGQRHRIALA
-823 RAVYSGKQIII
+823 RAVYSRKQIII

-848 KCFSALFGTDG
+848 KCFNALFGADG
-859 ILRGEGRAVIFAT
+859 LLRGEGRAVIFAT
-872 HNASWLR
+872 HNAQWLR
-879 AADNIISLSSD
+879 SADNIISLGSD
-890 GIISEMGLYED
+890 GTILETGLYED
-901 LYKTGGYVSTLKVT
+901 LSKTGGYVSTLKVT
-915 QKSDHENSDSEEAET
+915 QKSGKEESDSAEAESGA
-930 EIQEHAN
+930 QSAN
-937 KKDKAAAVRKPDDSL
+937 KKDKAAAIPKPDDSSKT
-952 NIKTRGAANT
+952 KTRGAANT
-962 SSLLYYIKSMGITP
+962 SSLLYYIKSMGITS
-976 FGLFVVMV
+976 FGLFVAMV
-984 VFQTI
+984 IFQTI

-996 WVKFWVAANEKGG
+996 WVKFWVTANERGG
-1009 QDNLGLWVGVYFL
+1009 QESLGMWVGVYIL
-1022 VIIVPHSAK
+1022 W
-1031 GLHFSVLKAAL
+1031 GVLTEMAL
-1042 SAPLSFFIKT
+1042 AIECYAPLSFFVKT
-1052 DTGIIIN
+1052 DTGVIIN

-1079 FDNLTLAIADITLTT
+1079 FDTLTT

-1100 SLSIPILILLLYLL
+1100 TISIPILIILLYLL
-1114 QRVYLQTS
+1114 QRIYLQTS

-1161 QSQNLQRLDLS
+1161 QRQNLQRLDLS

-1192 VVAALAVLLVASAVV
+1192 VVAALAVLLVASAVL
-1207 LRDRIDA
+1207 LRDRVDA

-1229 LLTLL
+1229 LLTQL

-1253 FEAET
+1253 FETET
-1258 PSEENEDHDEDPAVK
+1258 PSEESKGHDEDPAVK
-1273 KEWPSRGRI
+1273 EEWPSRGRI
-1282 DMRDVSA
+1282 DIRNVSA

-1298 DVNLTIEPGE
+1298 GVNLTIEPGE

-1331 EPSTGVI
+1331 EPSAGAI

-1345 RSVPVTRLRETLVA
+1345 RSVPVTRLRESLVA
-1359 LPQDPLFL
+1359 LPQDSLFL
-1367 PGTVRLNLDPFN
+1367 PGTVRQNLDPFESRN
-1379 SCKDDT
+1379 DDAD
-1385 NIWNALE
+1385 IWDALK

-1404 GLEADLNTDWL
+1404 GLEANLNTDWL

-1425 TRAILR
+1425 ARAILR
-1431 DSRVLLLDEATSSL
+1431 ASHVLLLDEATSSL

-1469 AHRLRAVVDFDKV
+1469 AHRLRAVIDFDKV

-1493 DSPKKLLEGG
+1493 DSPKKLLEDGG
-1503 GTFAAMWK
+1503 AFAAMWK

>member
-1 MNSLIFTP
+1 MASLTFTP
-9 SATTTELRHSQQVI
+9 SAANMELGHSHQVI
-23 PNDAF
+23 AKDAF

-34 PWNSVPCY
+34 PWSSVLCY
-42 QGYDLSPLL
+42 QGYGLSPLL
-51 EEVIFSIIPCSI
+51 EEVIFSIVPCSI

-84 HIRPVANLVSHIVL
+84 HIRPVANLVSHIIL
-98 SFLLLLIAPASIAIV
+98 SFLLLLIAPTSIAIV
-113 PIAVVLTSGIVRYA
+113 PVAVVLTSGIVRYA

-139 GLLTLKQVLWQAL
+139 GLLTLKQACS
-152 MAFQIILLMGAALER
+152 
-167 DRQSQFSVNL
+167 DRSEL
-177 ASWIL
+177 
-182 SVTTSILFTLLSDQE
+182 

-211 LLMTIFLDAA
+211 LLITIFLDAA

-234 EGYIAL
+234 ERYIAL

-254 AESMSKPVILAIPA
+254 AESVSKPVILAIPA

-289 PLLRLGWKRN
+289 PLLRLGWKKN

-307 LDGDLDGEAV
+307 LDEALDGEAV
-317 LERLSS
+317 FERLSS

-351 HIPRIGMVV
+351 HIPRIGMVA
-360 FGLAQPLLVQTTIG
+360 FGLSQPLLVQTTIE
-374 YIQNHDDE
+374 YIQIHNDK
-382 PIIYGQTLVAAFAI
+382 PITYGQTLVATFAI

-418 IRGALIGI
+418 IRGALIAI

-457 ASQWCVAIVPNLIQ
+457 AALWCVAVVPNLIQ
-471 LGFAIWIM
+471 LGSAMWIM

-526 TEIIGSI
+526 TEIIGSV

-544 VQDQIQGLRDFELD
+544 VQDQVQGLRDFELD
-558 ESKRF
+558 ESKKF

-630 GAAIGCIDR
+630 GAAIGCLDR
-639 IQEYLVKE
+639 IQEYLIKE
-647 KRVDYRLFKSNTSP
+647 KREDYRLVKSKTSP
-661 DTAAQESNGNSE
+661 DPAVQGSNGIHE
-673 PSQTDSQV
+673 PPQSDSQPR
-681 QPLIKVSNGSFGW
+681 PLIKVLDGSFGW

-702 SLNLEIRRGSLTIV
+702 SLDLEIHPGSLTIL
-716 VGPVG
+716 VGTVG

-731 VGETYRTSGS
+731 VGETYRISGS
-741 VEYASSTDVAY
+741 VEYTSSTDVAY

-763 IKENIIGSVATHDT
+763 IKENIIGGVATQDT
-777 TDFYSTVIR
+777 SDFYDKVIQ
-786 ACQLEEDLDLLP
+786 ACQLEKDLNLLP
-798 QGDETIVGSSGSA
+798 QGDESIVGSSGSA

-848 KCFSALFGTDG
+848 KCFHALFGTDG
-859 ILRGEGRAVIFAT
+859 LLRGKERAVIFAT
-872 HNASWLR
+872 HNGG
-879 AADNIISLSSD
+879 D
-890 GIISEMGLYED
+890 GTISETGLYED
-901 LYKTGGYVSTLKVT
+901 LCKTGGYVSTLKVT
-915 QKSDHENSDSEEAET
+915 QKNDHQDDDTAEVEETQKSAD
-930 EIQEHAN
+930 
-937 KKDKAAAVRKPDDSL
+937 KKDKAATIQKPDDSAKA
-952 NIKTRGAANT
+952 KTRGAANT

-976 FGLFVVMV
+976 FGLFVAMV
-984 VFQTI
+984 IFQTI

-996 WVKFWVAANEKGG
+996 WVKFWVAANENGG
-1009 QDNLGLWVGVYFL
+1009 QENLEMWEGVYILWGVLTELALAVECYYFL
-1022 VIIVPHSAK
+1022 VVIVPHSAK
-1031 GLHFSVLKAAL
+1031 GLHFSVLKASL
-1042 SAPLSFFIKT
+1042 SAPLSFFVKT

-1079 FDNLTLAIADITLTT
+1079 FDNLTLAISDITLTT

-1100 SLSIPILILLLYLL
+1100 SLSIPFLILLLYLL
-1114 QRVYLQTS
+1114 QRIYLQTS

-1142 SATGLITIRA
+1142 SATGLVTIRA
-1152 LGPHWTSRV
+1152 LGPSWISRV
-1161 QSQNLQRLDLS
+1161 QAQNLQRLDLS

-1192 VVAALAVLLVASAVV
+1192 VVAALAVLLVASAVM
-1207 LRDRIDA
+1207 LRDRVDA

-1223 VMTFGQ
+1223 VMMFGQ
-1229 LLTLL
+1229 LLTQL

-1258 PSEENEDHDEDPAVK
+1258 PSEGKANGEDSAAK
-1273 KEWPSRGRI
+1273 GKWPSKGRI
-1282 DMRDVSA
+1282 DIRNVSA
-1289 AYDDHQVLS
+1289 AYDDHQVLGN
-1298 DVNLTIEPGE
+1298 VNLSIQPGE
-1308 KVAICGRTGSGKSTL
+1308 KIAICGRTGSGKSTL

-1331 EPSTGVI
+1331 EPAAGVI

-1345 RSVPVTRLRETLVA
+1345 RSVPVTRLRESLVA

-1367 PGTVRLNLDPFN
+1367 PGTVRRNLDPFE
-1379 SCKDDT
+1379 SCKGDAD
-1385 NIWNALE
+1385 IWDALE

-1404 GLEADLNTDWL
+1404 GLEADLNTEWL

-1425 TRAILR
+1425 ARAILR
-1431 DSRVLLLDEATSSL
+1431 DSHVLLLDEATSSL
-1445 DQATEQIV
+1445 DQATEQVV

-1469 AHRLRAVVDFDKV
+1469 AHRLRATVDFDKV

-1493 DSPKKLLEGG
+1493 DSPKKLLEDGG
-1503 GTFAAMWK
+1503 IFAAMWK